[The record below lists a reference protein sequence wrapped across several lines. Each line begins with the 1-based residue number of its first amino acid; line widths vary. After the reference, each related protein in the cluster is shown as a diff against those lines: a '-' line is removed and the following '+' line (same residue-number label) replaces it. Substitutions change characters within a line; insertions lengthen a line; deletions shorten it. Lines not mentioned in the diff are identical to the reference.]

1 MQDKTPNLANK
12 KSHHHSIYYHNL
24 ILAIYEPLLDLKTTQ
39 NQEDSLR
46 QIISDAS
53 KCLQTLVRLYY
64 LRHGFD
70 AMDLFIVIPLVL
82 AGFKCI
88 DAINDDTPSPKL
100 QDLRSTLVLVAKGL
114 YSQRRNHYLAEALY
128 RVVRGRMRPQ
138 EVALLK
144 ETVDLGEDD
153 AEGAAGRQA
162 MAQAVRS
169 HWPVSIVGKGED
181 VDSYLL
187 TNLVDNYAHL
197 NIEDSPGPPQGAQ

>member
-1 MQDKTPNLANK
+1 M
-12 KSHHHSIYYHNL
+12 YYHNL

-88 DAINDDTPSPKL
+88 DAINDDTPEPRL

-128 RVVRGRMRPQ
+128 RVVRGRMRAQ

-144 ETVDLGEDD
+144 ETTDIGDD
-153 AEGAAGRQA
+153 DDDRAAGRQA

-187 TNLVDNYAHL
+187 NNLVDNYAHL
-197 NIEDSPGPPQGAQ
+197 NIEDSPQPPQGAQ

>member
-1 MQDKTPNLANK
+1 M
-12 KSHHHSIYYHNL
+12 YYHNL
-24 ILAIYEPLLDLKTTQ
+24 ILAIYEPLLDSRTIQ
-39 NQEDSLR
+39 DQDESLR
-46 QIISDAS
+46 RIVDHSS

-70 AMDLFIVIPLVL
+70 AMDLFIVIPLVM

-88 DAINDDTPSPKL
+88 DAITDQTPEAKL
-100 QDLRSTLVLVAKGL
+100 QDLRSTLVLVVKGL
-114 YSQRRNHYLAEALY
+114 YEQRRNHYLAEALY

-153 AEGAAGRQA
+153 DRAAGRQA
-162 MAQAVRS
+162 MVQTVRS
-169 HWPVSIVGKGED
+169 HWPVSIVRKDED
-181 VDSYLL
+181 VDAYLL

-197 NIEDSPGPPQGAQ
+197 NTEDTPEMSQGSDGARA

>member
-1 MQDKTPNLANK
+1 M
-12 KSHHHSIYYHNL
+12 YYHNL
-24 ILAIYEPLLDLKTTQ
+24 ILAIYEPLLDMKTTQ
-39 NQEDSLR
+39 TQEDSLR
-46 QIISDAS
+46 QIVSDAS

>member
-1 MQDKTPNLANK
+1 M
-12 KSHHHSIYYHNL
+12 YYHNL
-24 ILAIYEPLLDLKTTQ
+24 ILAIYEPLLDMKTTQ
-39 NQEDSLR
+39 TQENSLR
-46 QIISDAS
+46 QIVSDAS

-88 DAINDDTPSPKL
+88 DAITDDTPTPKL

-197 NIEDSPGPPQGAQ
+197 NIEDSPQPPQGTE